1 MTSEQARRFGVAA
14 FLSAFF
20 SAHPAAA
27 QDYPNKPIRLV
38 VPFAP
43 GGNADI
49 IARILLPKMSDE
61 LGQPI
66 VIDNRGGAGGTIGTE
81 SIVRAAPDGYTL
93 LLVSAAHVINPAVFK
108 KLPYDSIK
116 DFTPISMVA
125 DVPTAFVVHPSLPVH
140 SVSEFIDYA
149 KSRPGKLNY
158 STAGRGTIGHLAA
171 EMLAFMAKLEMVHVS
186 YKGSGPSVVDLLAG
200 HVHLQFSSMPAVI
213 HQARA
218 GKLRMLAQTGP
229 TRSPAAS
236 DVPTMEE
243 AGVPGFVVSSG
254 FGLLAP
260 AGVARSVVDRIYR
273 AVRASLDVTAVKR
286 QLAEQGTDPIGSNP
300 DEYDAFNKSEI
311 AKWARIAREANIQPE

>member
-27 QDYPNKPIRLV
+27 QEYPNKPIWLV

-49 IARILLPKMSDE
+49 IVRILLPKMSDE

-66 VIDNRGGAGGTIGTE
+66 VIDHRGGAGGIIGTA
-81 SIVRAAPDGYTL
+81 SIVRATPDGYTL
-93 LLVSAAHVINPAVFK
+93 LLVSAAHVVNPTVFK

-125 DVPTAFVVHPSLPVH
+125 DVPTAFVVHPSSPVH
-140 SVSEFIDYA
+140 
-149 KSRPGKLNY
+149 
-158 STAGRGTIGHLAA
+158 
-171 EMLAFMAKLEMVHVS
+171 
-186 YKGSGPSVVDLLAG
+186 
-200 HVHLQFSSMPAVI
+200 
-213 HQARA
+213 
-218 GKLRMLAQTGP
+218 
-229 TRSPAAS
+229 
-236 DVPTMEE
+236 
-243 AGVPGFVVSSG
+243 
-254 FGLLAP
+254 
-260 AGVARSVVDRIYR
+260 SVVDRIYR
-273 AVRASLDVTAVKR
+273 AARASLDVAAVKL

-300 DEYDAFNKSEI
+300 DEYDAFNKFEI

>member
-1 MTSEQARRFGVAA
+1 MASGQVRWFCVLALLWS
-14 FLSAFF
+14 FLSA
-20 SAHPAAA
+20 HHAAA

-49 IARILLPKMSDE
+49 IARILIPKMSE
-61 LGQPI
+61 VLGQPI

-81 SIVRAAPDGYTL
+81 AASRAVPDGYTL
-93 LLVSAAHVINPAVFK
+93 LLVSAAHVINPAVFR

-116 DFTPISMVA
+116 DFTPISMIA
-125 DVPTAFVVHPSLPVH
+125 DVPTAFVVHPSVPVNT
-140 SVSEFIDYA
+140 VSELIEYA
-149 KSRPGKLNY
+149 RGRPGRVNY

-213 HQARA
+213 HHARA
-218 GKLRMLAQTGP
+218 GRLRMLAQTGP

-236 DVPTMEE
+236 EVPTMEE
-243 AGVPGFVVSSG
+243 AGVPGFVISSG

-260 AGVARSVVDRIYR
+260 AGVARPMVDRIYK
-273 AVRASLDVTAVKR
+273 AVKAAIDVAEVAR
-286 QLAEQGTDPIGSNP
+286 QLAEQGTDPIASTP
-300 DEYDAFNKSEI
+300 DEYDAFNRSEI